1 MHSYCLNYCVALFI
15 INLTLCFFPLQ
26 SNKLVPKSEDAGEE
40 SKILRGEAE
49 EASRV
54 INETLYTVTSKKLDN
69 FSEDFP

>member
-1 MHSYCLNYCVALFI
+1 M
-15 INLTLCFFPLQ
+15 FFPLQ
-26 SNKLVPKSEDAGEE
+26 SNKLEPKSEDAGEE

-54 INETLYTVTSKKLDN
+54 INETLYTITGKKLDN